1 MKKKILIAIGIIIAL
16 TIAIVAYMV
25 VTDLKQE
32 QKLMEEFQYVDGL
45 IEKEESKTE
54 EISKALERTVTT
66 KGDYLKTE
74 KAYKAYLTDMYD
86 NMEKIE
92 KILDDEKITE
102 SLTVENYKEDGPEF
116 TETKKYL
123 SETKQALEDGKNK
136 FYELLTEDSAM
147 KYIKN
152 QNVDS
157 YYENI
162 FNEEIKGYINSEES
176 QDETVKDSIN
186 DVIDVLT
193 VSEKIINFLSENKGA
208 WEIEDDSIV
217 FDTQKLSDEYDEL
230 TSEI

>member
-16 TIAIVAYMV
+16 IIAIVAYMV